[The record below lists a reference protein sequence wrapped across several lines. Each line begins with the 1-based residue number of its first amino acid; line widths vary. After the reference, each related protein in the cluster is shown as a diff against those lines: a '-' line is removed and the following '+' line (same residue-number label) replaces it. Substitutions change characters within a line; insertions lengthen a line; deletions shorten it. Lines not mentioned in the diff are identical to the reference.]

1 MCVFHC
7 LWFPDTAFCL
17 VRAPLPS
24 LLKHSIRRCGYQAL
38 LSSPPSVSA
47 GRSLPLLEGRSGWPC
62 RTRRLQGQCLV
73 CCCCCCRC
81 CCCCCCCRW
90 RCRRWLL
97 VVVVGCRCRCRLSS
111 SLFVLW
117 LVWTCAGVVSL
128 NPTASDHPR
137 PLHQQPPQRL
147 DRGAL
152 PSTGAACPDPD
163 PRRTI
168 IDPLP
173 AVRVECRIRTGQGA
187 LTSPNDDCDDVDL
200 ASRHDTLTSPN
211 DDCDDVD
218 LGTTHLVL
226 STIYTR
232 TLQHMAAQSLWH
244 LTPAHHGTAQ
254 VSLAIRGTLLLG
266 VQAAAAAGGR
276 SAVTTALC
284 RRPILWRVL

>member
-1 MCVFHC
+1 M
-7 LWFPDTAFCL
+7 
-17 VRAPLPS
+17 RAPLPS

-73 CCCCCCRC
+73 CCCCCCRCC